1 MKKITPLSHPLTRL
15 FTLCTLSLAP
25 TLAHADVHVP
35 WNPTDATANIQAA
48 VDSGDSKIILGN
60 HGAPWQTG
68 PIFLTKPNQEIH
80 FANGATVMA
89 LKDSYQGVR
98 DAMFTVQADNVTL
111 NGYAN
116 GTDTTGGIA
125 TLEMRKTDYQNPP
138 YTKGEWRHTVYVGG
152 FSNVTVKGL
161 TLKNSGGDGI
171 CVGRKFSTQGYAH
184 NVTIRDIVSDGN
196 HRQGLSVGSVVNLD
210 VINSVFKNT
219 AGTPPQGGVDL
230 EPDQAYDRLEN
241 ISFVNCRFENN
252 ASSNVII
259 HLKRQVGEE
268 VRDISIDFTDCVLD
282 GSRQSGIFLAWL
294 MPDGPGGHITF
305 KNCQI
310 RNADNSGILM
320 GAWAAGKLKLT
331 FDNVTVESSALQTGY
346 PVMFQ
351 KSVAP
356 LWVSGGVEFKN
367 GCRIVDTKPNRNV
380 IVGASSNLLDVGFKD
395 ITGHIAVSTNSPT
408 AQLLELGSKL
418 ENVNLE
424 VKSESRM
431 QKAE

>member
-1 MKKITPLSHPLTRL
+1 MKKITPLLTL
-15 FTLCTLSLAP
+15 TALTLLPNLAR
-25 TLAHADVHVP
+25 AEVHVP
-35 WNPTDATANIQAA
+35 WTPTDATANIQAA
-48 VDSGDSKIILGN
+48 INTGDSRIVLGN

-80 FANGATVMA
+80 FANGAKVMA
-89 LKDSYQGVR
+89 LKDSYRGER

-116 GTDTTGGIA
+116 GTDTTGGTA
-125 TLEMRKTDYQNPP
+125 TLEMRKSDYQNPP
-138 YTKGEWRHTVYVGG
+138 YTKAEWRHTVYVGG
-152 FSNVTVKGL
+152 FSNITVQGL
-161 TLKNSGGDGI
+161 TLKDSGGDGI
-171 CVGRKFSTQGYAH
+171 CVGRKFSKQGYAH

-219 AGTPPQGGVDL
+219 AGTPPQGGVDI
-230 EPDQAYDRLEN
+230 EPDQYYDRLEN
-241 ISFVNCRFENN
+241 ITFRNCRFENN

-259 HLKRQVGEE
+259 HLKRQVGDL
-268 VRDISIDFTDCVLD
+268 VKDISIDFIDCVLD

-310 RNADNSGILM
+310 RNADNSGIM
-320 GAWAAGKLKLT
+320 VGAWAAGKLKVT
-331 FDNVTVESSALQTGY
+331 FDNVSVQSSALKTGY
-346 PVMFQ
+346 PVMFM

-367 GCRIVDTKPNRNV
+367 SCRVEDTKPNRKI
-380 IVGASSNLLDVGFKD
+380 IVGASPNLLDVGFKD
-395 ITGHIAVSTNSPT
+395 ITGSIAVSTNSPT
-408 AQLLELGSKL
+408 AKLLELGSKL
-418 ENVNLE
+418 ENVTLE
-424 VKSESRM
+424 VE
-431 QKAE
+431 AGG